1 MKKIFSIAMAI
12 LIVFTAA
19 MTAEGE
25 RLTTPEE
32 LGKIKKAADVD
43 PNLTISAKS
52 AILIERSTGTVIF
65 EHDADKQMPPASI
78 TKIMT
83 LLLVFEAM
91 DEGKF
96 TMETEI
102 SASEHACS
110 MGGSQIWLEPGEV
123 FDRRGENA

>member
-43 PNLTISAKS
+43 PNLTIN
-52 AILIERSTGTVIF
+52 ILNRVV
-65 EHDADKQMPPASI
+65 
-78 TKIMT
+78 
-83 LLLVFEAM
+83 L
-91 DEGKF
+91 
-96 TMETEI
+96 
-102 SASEHACS
+102 
-110 MGGSQIWLEPGEV
+110 
-123 FDRRGENA
+123 

>member
-43 PNLTISAKS
+43 PI
-52 AILIERSTGTVIF
+52 G
-65 EHDADKQMPPASI
+65 
-78 TKIMT
+78 KIR
-83 LLLVFEAM
+83 
-91 DEGKF
+91 D
-96 TMETEI
+96 
-102 SASEHACS
+102 
-110 MGGSQIWLEPGEV
+110 
-123 FDRRGENA
+123 FDRTLHRHGDF

>member
-78 TKIMT
+78 TKIMK
-83 LLLVFEAM
+83 LREAN
-91 DEGKF
+91 
-96 TMETEI
+96 TRV
-102 SASEHACS
+102 
-110 MGGSQIWLEPGEV
+110 PGAAAKSG
-123 FDRRGENA
+123 FSRATF